1 MCSLYSTE
9 QNDFEIEGQEWSVL
23 TRQFKD
29 SHFHNNVTDSD
40 SQSLTQNAVIF
51 YTVMLREIFQRVTS
65 SLCRKQK
72 PMLPGIN
79 MKKQLLFTP

>member
-1 MCSLYSTE
+1 MWQNLLLLTVFNWAGNIMCSLYSTE

-51 YTVMLREIFQRVTS
+51 YTVMPREIFPESNQQSV
-65 SLCRKQK
+65 
-72 PMLPGIN
+72 
-79 MKKQLLFTP
+79 